1 MRMVMCY
8 FVKQK
13 TAYEMR
19 ISDWSSDVCSSELL
33 EGFQRLHFQRLRG
46 LAAALRQE
54 AAHRVAALEHVLDLR
69 RLLAGM
75 EERDLAVLEL
85 LVGDRD
91 LEAVAERLD
100 VLVVHLLGAAGRVER
115 LAGRAHAV
123 ALDRLGQDHGG
134 HALGVHCLVVGGGA
148 LVRVVAA
155 AVEADRKSTRLNSSH

>member
-100 VLVVHLLGAAGRVER
+100 VLVVHLLGAEI
-115 LAGRAHAV
+115 GRAQVGTPVTNAQLV
-123 ALDRLGQDHGG
+123 CRLLLDKKKTKEH
-134 HALGVHCLVVGGGA
+134 
-148 LVRVVAA
+148 
-155 AVEADRKSTRLNSSH
+155 

>member
-54 AAHRVAALEHVLDLR
+54 SAHRVAALEHVLDLR
-69 RLLAGM
+69 RLPAGM
-75 EERDLAVLEL
+75 EERALAVLEL
-85 LVGDRD
+85 LVGERD
-91 LEAVAERLD
+91 PEQVAARLD
-100 VLVVHLLGAAGRVER
+100 VLVAHLHAHVGRAPRLSGRDSAGDIDR
-115 LAGRAHAV
+115 LALAPAGI
-123 ALDRLGQDHGG
+123 D
-134 HALGVHCLVVGGGA
+134 LGVH
-148 LVRVVAA
+148 
-155 AVEADRKSTRLNSSH
+155 S